1 MARILRR
8 RVVKPTLATKR
19 DKVSPQEINQWLQLG
34 LSTAKIA
41 EALGDVVPPALYG
54 GEKGQV
60 GEEDVVADLKAA
72 RVFEPPS
79 PERQMVRGRLG
90 IPPTG
95 PESPLTQSPQPSAV
109 SEDGAAPILDLMGE
123 PAPAPALERGPT
135 PDEVEAAAEEAQW
148 EEESRIRDIVVAS
161 DTIKKLNDAA
171 RRATTF
177 EEGEALIRRLDEV
190 LETKGVLEFF
200 GFGMGAKRDK
210 AYGVL
215 LKNLKRG
222 SSQKQA
228 LGWAKLA
235 TRLKVSA
242 EATDRGIA
250 SRKHEEDM
258 VTKREDALKRKE
270 GRKLKTVT
278 AEEKRDADEYNRRK
292 KAEGAEWDRRRK
304 VYNQQQRGLVRLRGK
319 VQSEKKKG
327 KRVPSGLSSTITNA
341 GKSISKYIG
350 ARDELLLLRS
360 KPAFLAAL
368 AAKTED
374 ESVSLFGE
382 EELAWK
388 QAEAQEAIATRL
400 FGEMEALKASVNT
413 IGGADF
419 SIEFDEVEGV
429 PPLELTDA
437 DVEAETDK
445 LIDAASRRSATE
457 PQ

>member
-8 RVVKPTLATKR
+8 RVVKPTRAPDKR
-19 DKVSPQEINQWLQLG
+19 VSPQEINQWLQLG

-41 EALGDVVPPALYG
+41 EALGDVVPPVLYG
-54 GEKGQV
+54 GEKEEV
-60 GEEDVVADLKAA
+60 GEEAAIADLKAS
-72 RVFEPPS
+72 RVFDPLS
-79 PERQMVRGRLG
+79 YERQAVRDRLES
-90 IPPTG
+90 PPTG
-95 PESPLTQSPQPSAV
+95 TGSPPSQPTQPPAASGATPAAVPAAEQPQLTQAEMDAAQDAAQDAADLAV
-109 SEDGAAPILDLMGE
+109 YD
-123 PAPAPALERGPT
+123 
-135 PDEVEAAAEEAQW
+135 EEARVRK
-148 EEESRIRDIVVAS
+148 EERRIRDIVVAS
-161 DTIKKLNDAA
+161 DTIKKLNAAA
-171 RRATTF
+171 RKATTF

-190 LETKGVLEFF
+190 LESDGVLEFF

-242 EATDRGIA
+242 EATDRGIS
-250 SRKHEEDM
+250 SRKHEEGM

-341 GKSISKYIG
+341 GKSISKYVG

-368 AAKTED
+368 AMKTED
-374 ESVSLFGE
+374 EDALLFGD

-388 QAEAQEAIATRL
+388 QAEAQEAIATRF

-419 SIEFDEVEGV
+419 GIEFEAVEGV
-429 PPLELTDA
+429 PTLELTDA
-437 DVEAETDK
+437 DVADEADK
-445 LIDAASRRSATE
+445 LIDAIKN

>member
-41 EALGDVVPPALYG
+41 EALGDVVPPVLYG

-60 GEEDVVADLKAA
+60 GEEDVVADLKAS
-72 RVFEPPS
+72 RVFEPLS
-79 PERQMVRGRLG
+79 PERQAVSGRLG

-95 PESPLTQSPQPSAV
+95 TESPLTPPPQPSAV
-109 SEDGAAPILDLMGE
+109 SEDGASQ
-123 PAPAPALERGPT
+123 PAPAPARGPA
-135 PDEVEAAAEEAQW
+135 PDEAEAAAAAAEEAQW

-190 LETKGVLEFF
+190 LETDGVLEFF

-250 SRKHEEDM
+250 SRTHEEGM
-258 VTKREDALKRKE
+258 VTKREDVQKRKE

-278 AEEKRDADEYNRRK
+278 AEEKRDAAEYNRRK

-319 VQSEKKKG
+319 VQSEKEKG

-368 AAKTED
+368 AMKTED
-374 ESVSLFGE
+374 EDALLFGD

-400 FGEMEALKASVNT
+400 FGEMEAMKASVNT

-429 PPLELTDA
+429 PSLGLTDD
-437 DVEAETDK
+437 DVDAEAGK
-445 LIDAASRRSATE
+445 IIDAIRP

>member
-41 EALGDVVPPALYG
+41 EALGDVVPPVLYG

-60 GEEDVVADLKAA
+60 GEEDVVADLKAS

-90 IPPTG
+90 IPPAGTE
-95 PESPLTQSPQPSAV
+95 PPLTPPPQPSAV
-109 SEDGAAPILDLMGE
+109 SEDGAAP
-123 PAPAPALERGPT
+123 ARGPT
-135 PDEVEAAAEEAQW
+135 PDEVEAAAERAQW
-148 EEESRIRDIVVAS
+148 EEGDRVRDIVVAS

-190 LETKGVLEFF
+190 LETDGVLEFF

-250 SRKHEEDM
+250 SRTHEEGM
-258 VTKREDALKRKE
+258 VTKREGALKRKE

-278 AEEKRDADEYNRRK
+278 AEEKRGADEYNRRK
-292 KAEGAEWDRRRK
+292 KAEGVEWDRRRK
-304 VYNQQQRGLVRLRGK
+304 VYNKHQRRLVRLRGK

-327 KRVPSGLSSTITNA
+327 KRVPSGYGATITKA
-341 GKSISKYIG
+341 ADKISRYVG
-350 ARDELLLLRS
+350 SVDELLLLRS

-429 PPLELTDA
+429 PSLGLTDD
-437 DVEAETDK
+437 DVDAEAGK
-445 LIDAASRRSATE
+445 IIDAIRP

>member
-8 RVVKPTLATKR
+8 RVAKPTLATKR

-41 EALGDVVPPALYG
+41 EALGDVVPPVLYG

-60 GEEDVVADLKAA
+60 GEEAAVADLKAS
-72 RVFEPPS
+72 RVFDPLS
-79 PERQMVRGRLG
+79 PERQAVRGRLG

-95 PESPLTQSPQPSAV
+95 TESPLTPPPQPPAA
-109 SEDGAAPILDLMGE
+109 SEVPPEWAQ
-123 PAPAPALERGPT
+123 ERK
-135 PDEVEAAAEEAQW
+135 VW
-148 EEESRIRDIVVAS
+148 EEELRVLDERERVEGEERRVSEIAAAS
-161 DTIKKLNDAA
+161 KTIKMLNAAA
-171 RRATTF
+171 RKATTF

-190 LETKGVLEFF
+190 LEWEGPKEFF

-242 EATDRGIA
+242 EATDRGIS
-250 SRKHEEDM
+250 SRTHEEGM
-258 VTKREDALKRKE
+258 VTKREDVQKRKE

-278 AEEKRDADEYNRRK
+278 AEEKRDAAEYNRRK
-292 KAEGAEWDRRRK
+292 KATGAEWDRQKKAEGTEWDRRRR
-304 VYNQQQRGLVRLRGK
+304 VYNQHQRALIHLRGR
-319 VQSEKKKG
+319 VQSESKKNN
-327 KRVPSGLSSTITNA
+327 RVPSGLSSTITNA

-368 AAKTED
+368 AMKTED
-374 ESVSLFGE
+374 EDALLFGD

-388 QAEAQEAIATRL
+388 QAE
-400 FGEMEALKASVNT
+400 S
-413 IGGADF
+413 
-419 SIEFDEVEGV
+419 
-429 PPLELTDA
+429 
-437 DVEAETDK
+437 
-445 LIDAASRRSATE
+445 
-457 PQ
+457 